1 MKLKTLLILFF
12 TNVISLHAHAQDTQ
26 EKDTTVFKWYL
37 VQEKASFP
45 GGDSLLDQYIFKN
58 LKIPDV
64 AYDSASSGTILVTF
78 VVEKDGS
85 LTNVEIVSKR
95 KLGFGIEEAV
105 LKLFRDMPKWNPAI
119 QRDEPARMAFTKPIR
134 LNFN

>member
-12 TNVISLHAHAQDTQ
+12 TAAISCQVQAQNQ
-26 EKDTTVFKWYL
+26 EDTTVFKWYL

-119 QRDEPARMAFTKPIR
+119 QRDGPARMAFTKPIR